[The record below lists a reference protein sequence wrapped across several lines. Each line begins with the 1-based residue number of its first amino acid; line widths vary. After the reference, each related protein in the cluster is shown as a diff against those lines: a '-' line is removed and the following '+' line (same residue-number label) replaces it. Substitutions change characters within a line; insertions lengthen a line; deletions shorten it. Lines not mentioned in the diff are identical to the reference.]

1 MIDELRL
8 RSFILHLAEEAW
20 RLDRY
25 SGSLDFTDC
34 IYKNALLL
42 RCWKVTLSPFANCMY
57 EMFRF
62 CVFFC
67 RWRDRHIHTSPLL
80 RLAFLLVVM
89 VCVCC
94 VVDWRRCGERKR
106 NRFHERRAFFSS
118 LAASVGWRSCKGKR
132 FGWYLSCAF
141 RCNVFGMCL
150 SLSFSS
156 RLFWL
161 MIATFASFKRIEKGL
176 DWNYCEDYRREF
188 TVRYGITSL
197 PRK

>member
-1 MIDELRL
+1 MERQT
-8 RSFILHLAEEAW
+8 H
-20 RLDRY
+20 
-25 SGSLDFTDC
+25 
-34 IYKNALLL
+34 
-42 RCWKVTLSPFANCMY
+42 P
-57 EMFRF
+57 
-62 CVFFC
+62 
-67 RWRDRHIHTSPLL
+67 HIHTSPLL

-106 NRFHERRAFFSS
+106 NRFNERRAFFSS
-118 LAASVGWRSCKGKR
+118 LAASVGWRSSKGKR

-161 MIATFASFKRIEKGL
+161 MIATSASWKRIEKGL

-188 TVRYGITSL
+188 TVRCGIGIMELQVCLVTKRAHQSCFRETCREL
-197 PRK
+197 LVNFLGFLVAGWFPWSSDRQERCLRGSME